1 MIVSKFFYKG
11 LNMLVDKYAKFIAEQ
26 LKSTKEYQVEEED
39 DGMDLV
45 EDFIAEMVTAKG
57 TKITLGDKSHS
68 MSKIPIEHHAEFKK
82 QYPGVRT
89 RYRGKRETQDQ
100 MQARTGGQKGKWT
113 SSLGTY
119 RSGEREYRSPSTQD
133 TLKKDATHFYA
144 HPRDIEAAGH
154 KLK

>member
-1 MIVSKFFYKG
+1 
-11 LNMLVDKYAKFIAEQ
+11 MLVDKYAKFIAEQ

-39 DGMDLV
+39 DGIDLV
-45 EDFIAEMVTAKG
+45 ENFIAEMKEAKD
-57 TKITLGDKSHS
+57 TKITLGDKSHP
-68 MSKIPIEHHAEFKK
+68 MNKIPIEHHAEFKK

-89 RYRGKRETQDQ
+89 RYRGKRETLDQ
-100 MQARTGGQKGKWT
+100 QQARSGGQKVHQLYR
-113 SSLGTY
+113 SLGSLK
-119 RSGEREYRSPSTQD
+119 SGEREPRSPSTQD

>member
-1 MIVSKFFYKG
+1 
-11 LNMLVDKYAKFIAEQ
+11 MLVDKYAKFIAEQ
-26 LKSTKEYQVEEED
+26 LKPTKEYQVEEED
-39 DGMDLV
+39 DGIDLV
-45 EDFIAEMVTAKG
+45 ENFIAEMKEAKD
-57 TKITLGDKSHS
+57 TKITLGDKSHP
-68 MSKIPIEHHAEFKK
+68 MNKIPIEHHAEFKK